1 MAEKKKDVGGPLDFV
16 GQSVLKKPE
25 GPKPMVFVDSREF
38 YSPVVE
44 ALGKFDCIVKSKRLE
59 VADYLCSERVGI
71 ERKAAQ
77 DFISSIT
84 DQRLFQQAAALKE
97 AFEKPVFLIEGNE
110 LFNGRLNPN
119 SVRGALASIAIDY
132 GIPILWSANAQE
144 SAAMINWIARRE
156 QLTERRELAVRGEKK
171 TESVKELQ
179 EFVVAGLPGVS
190 NVKARAMLEKFGS
203 PERIFS
209 AGKEELMEVEGIG
222 EKIAQRIREI
232 IEKKY

>member
-1 MAEKKKDVGGPLDFV
+1 MAEKKKVGHLDFV
-16 GQSVLKKPE
+16 GEQVLKKPE

-77 DFISSIT
+77 DFSNSVV

-97 AFEKPVFLIEGNE
+97 SFEKPILLIEGND
-110 LFNGRLNPN
+110 LYGRLNPN

-132 GIPILWSANAQE
+132 GIPIMWSANPQE
-144 SAAMINWIARRE
+144 SAALINWIARRE
-156 QLTERRELAVRGEKK
+156 QLTERRELSVRGEKRGE
-171 TESVKELQ
+171 TVRELQ

-190 NVKARAMLEKFGS
+190 NVKARALLKRFGS
-203 PERIFS
+203 VEGVFA
-209 AGKEELMEVEGIG
+209 AGQEQLMEVEGIG
-222 EKIAQRIREI
+222 EKLAGKIREVL
-232 IEKKY
+232 ERKYG